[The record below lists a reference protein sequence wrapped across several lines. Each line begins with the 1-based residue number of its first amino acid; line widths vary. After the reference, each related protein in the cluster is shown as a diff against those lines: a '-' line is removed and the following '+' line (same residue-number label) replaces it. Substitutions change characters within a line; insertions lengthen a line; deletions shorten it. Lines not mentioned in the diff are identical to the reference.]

1 MGYRISYVI
10 HLLLLTAGFL
20 VSSPTWAQTPAA
32 ERPNIVL
39 VFTDNHS
46 AWTLGAYGNEDIRT
60 PNIDRL
66 AREGMR
72 FTSAYTVNPVCS
84 PNRATLLTGLMPS
97 QHGVH
102 SFLAS
107 STGIQM
113 GPDAYNTIEEF
124 RSLPEILS
132 DAGYINGLSGK
143 WHLGDSIEPHEQ
155 FSYWYTFEFGGVP
168 FYDANVIWNG
178 EVRTEPKYMTTAIT
192 DHAIDFIDKNH
203 EKEAPFFLYVAYNG
217 PYGLGNEF
225 RKTHENRHTSYYAD
239 KKLLSFP
246 REPIHPWQYNHR
258 DFFENMTTIRGYAA
272 AVSGIDDGVGR
283 VMERLEQHGLS
294 ENTVFI
300 FTSDQGLA
308 GGHHG
313 IWGMG
318 DHTRPSAAFE
328 EMLRI
333 PLIYR
338 HPGKISAGTTSDRLV
353 SIYDLYPT
361 LLSYLGLG
369 DEIPADPPRPG
380 RNYTPM
386 LEGDEVEWEDV
397 IFYEFENTRL
407 IRTRDWKYV
416 YRYPEGPHDLYDMKN
431 TPGERINFI
440 HNAAYADIQEHLHNR
455 LESFFDTYAEPA
467 YDMLEGGT
475 SKVRV
480 HMMKSRQVSE

>member
-1 MGYRISYVI
+1 MKTYNGYLIWLTVLALVI
-10 HLLLLTAGFL
+10 CGSFSSRAQD
-20 VSSPTWAQTPAA
+20 VSDD
-32 ERPNIVL
+32 RPNIVL
-39 VFTDNHS
+39 IFTDNHS
-46 AWTLGAYGNEDIRT
+46 AWTLGAYGNEEIRT

-66 AREGMR
+66 ADEGMR

-84 PNRATLLTGLMPS
+84 PNRATLLTGLIPS

-107 STGIQM
+107 GTGIQM

-124 RSLPEILS
+124 RSLPEILA

-143 WHLGDSIEPHEQ
+143 WHLGNSIEPQEQ
-155 FSYWYTFEFGGVP
+155 FSYWYTFEHGGVP
-168 FYDANVIWNG
+168 FYDADVIWNG
-178 EVRTEPKYMTTAIT
+178 EVQNEPRYMTTAIT
-192 DHAIDFIDKNH
+192 DHATDFIEQNY
-203 EKEAPFFLYVAYNG
+203 EKEDPFFLFVAYNG

-283 VMERLEQHGLS
+283 LMETLDQYDLD
-294 ENTVFI
+294 ENTLVI

-318 DHTRPSAAFE
+318 DHTRPSAAFD

-338 HPGKISAGTTSDRLV
+338 YPGHIQAGMTSDKMV
-353 SIYDLYPT
+353 SIYDFYPT
-361 LLSYLGLG
+361 LLSYLGLEE
-369 DEIPADPPRPG
+369 EIPGDPARPG
-380 RNYTPM
+380 RDYTPV
-386 LEGDEVEWEDV
+386 LQGGDVGWDDV

-407 IRTRDWKYV
+407 IRTRDWKYT

-440 HNAAYADIQEHLHNR
+440 HNAAYSEVQARLHER
-455 LESFFDTYAEPA
+455 METFFDTYAAPE
-467 YDMLEGGT
+467 YDMWKGGT

-480 HMMKSRQVSE
+480 HMME